1 MQKNRLEIGISTG
14 LVALMI
20 ILILIVSIVAPVGLK
35 SAGYS
40 LVMLLFMV
48 LMGYAGTKLIDTQ

>member
-14 LVALMI
+14 LVAMMI
-20 ILILIVSIVAPVGLK
+20 VLILAVSIVAPAGLK

-48 LMGYAGTKLIDTQ
+48 LMGYAGIKLIDMR